1 MQAQLN
7 HTFHLGKTSLIG
19 KLPKSK
25 HLQDLAA
32 MFFEDNVTK
41 EQIGSAGV
49 EIFLKR
55 YRSILREGNGGK
67 VIEW

>member
-1 MQAQLN
+1 
-7 HTFHLGKTSLIG
+7 
-19 KLPKSK
+19 
-25 HLQDLAA
+25 
-32 MFFEDNVTK
+32 MFLEDNVTK

-55 YRSILREGNGGK
+55 YRYILREGNGGK